1 MASGSENPGSD
12 RPGSEHLHRTGRG
25 VLGIGGPDADEGA
38 PDGQSAL
45 KLHAGISVIAFVLCV
60 GVTAIFIF
68 EGTMVPAI
76 VFAVIALGCVGAF
89 VWATTRLRAGRR
101 AATGADQEADRAVE
115 RSSGTSGATAL

>member
-1 MASGSENPGSD
+1 MATDSEN
-12 RPGSEHLHRTGRG
+12 LHRTGRG

-60 GVTAIFIF
+60 GVTVIFIL

-89 VWATTRLRAGRR
+89 IWANLRLRAGRR
-101 AATGADQEADRAVE
+101 EAADAREAAQD
-115 RSSGTSGATAL
+115 GGQSGATA

>member
-1 MASGSENPGSD
+1 MATHSD
-12 RPGSEHLHRTGRG
+12 NLHPTGRRVPG
-25 VLGIGGPDADEGA
+25 FGGPGADEGT

-45 KLHAGISVIAFVLCV
+45 KLHRGISVVAFVLSA

-89 VWATTRLRAGRR
+89 VWANARLRAGQRGP
-101 AATGADQEADRAVE
+101 AAADAEAGTARPVDRPE
-115 RSSGTSGATAL
+115 ATA